1 MTNINEKV
9 TLKDVLNAVIASDFS
24 EELKERAKKELEAID
39 RKNAKAKER
48 RLAKATEVKADDV
61 ELMNKAYEL
70 LKDVPEGMALQ
81 AIAEALNVGKQKIQ
95 TKFDDRFVRF
105 EVKTSTK
112 NTEGKTKTRKAVWY
126 KVA

>member
-1 MTNINEKV
+1 M
-9 TLKDVLNAVIASDFS
+9 
-24 EELKERAKKELEAID
+24 ERAKKELEAID

-112 NTEGKTKTRKAVWY
+112 NTEGKTKTSKAVWY